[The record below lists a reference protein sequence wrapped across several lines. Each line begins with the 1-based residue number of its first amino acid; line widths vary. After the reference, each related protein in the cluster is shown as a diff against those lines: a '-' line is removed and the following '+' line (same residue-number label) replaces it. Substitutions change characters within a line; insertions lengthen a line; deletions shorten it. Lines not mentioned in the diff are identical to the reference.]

1 METNIKAS
9 IKKAIALAK
18 DTPEPYDKVVVGVV
32 LKHLLE
38 TDNVESTR
46 KSHVTSRRQA
56 PSGVDADRLE
66 TILRS
71 NYEWSMSNTTKL
83 VGLGQYLNILKIVLD
98 EFTIDDLSSSEI
110 QEILSEKFR
119 ISKSINAVSMS
130 LMDAVGK
137 YVDRRRRNNEYF
149 YKITQLG
156 REHLDSLLGKI
167 KDDGK

>member
-71 NYEWSMSNTTKL
+71 NYEWSMSNRMGKL
-83 VGLGQYLNILKIVLD
+83 HSQYVFLRVP
-98 EFTIDDLSSSEI
+98 
-110 QEILSEKFR
+110 
-119 ISKSINAVSMS
+119 
-130 LMDAVGK
+130 
-137 YVDRRRRNNEYF
+137 
-149 YKITQLG
+149 
-156 REHLDSLLGKI
+156 
-167 KDDGK
+167 